1 MKLATVLSLSLLVP
15 FTFAQDKM
23 AADAKAMAHGSHANF
38 KASTQQMADD
48 WKAAY
53 QAKDADKIAAMYSSD
68 AIWINAEGTFH
79 GPTEIKAELKKM
91 IDRGDGVDEITTT
104 KSVHFGSI
112 AYSEGTFSGTAPDKS
127 GKQSPAAGSWVV
139 SMRQDNGKWM
149 LVAHTS
155 VPTPGASSMAK
166 SAKKPE

>member
-1 MKLATVLSLSLLVP
+1 MKLATVLLLLVP
-15 FTFAQDKM
+15 FSFAQDKM
-23 AADAKAMAHGSHANF
+23 AAGAAAGHPNF
-38 KASTQQMADD
+38 KANVQQLADD
-48 WKAAY
+48 WKAAF
-53 QAKDADKIAAMYSSD
+53 QAKDADKIAALYSSD

-79 GPTEIKAELKKM
+79 GSSEIKAELKKM

-112 AYSEGTFSGTAPDKS
+112 AYSEGTYSGSAPDKS
-127 GKQSPAAGSWVV
+127 GKQSPGAGSWVV

-155 VPTPGASSMAK
+155 VPAAPASSMAK

>member
-1 MKLATVLSLSLLVP
+1 MKLATVLLLLVP

-23 AADAKAMAHGSHANF
+23 AAGAKASAGASHANF
-38 KASTQQMADD
+38 KASVQQIADD

-79 GPTEIKAELKKM
+79 GPTEIKTELKKM
-91 IDRGDGVDEITTT
+91 IDRGDGVDEITTM
-104 KSVHFGSI
+104 KSVHFGAI
-112 AYSEGTFSGTAPDKS
+112 AYSEGTYSGSAPDKS
-127 GKQSPAAGSWVV
+127 GKQGPGSGSWVV
-139 SMRQDNGKWM
+139 SMREDNGKWM

-155 VPTPGASSMAK
+155 VPAAAASSMAK
-166 SAKKPE
+166 SVKKP